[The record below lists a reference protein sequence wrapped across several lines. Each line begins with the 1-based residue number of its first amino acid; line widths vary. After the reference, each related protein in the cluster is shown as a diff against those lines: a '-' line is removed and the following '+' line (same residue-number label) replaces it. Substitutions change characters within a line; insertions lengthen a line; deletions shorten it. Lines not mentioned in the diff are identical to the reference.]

1 MKFHSLTLKDK
12 PIFEKYL
19 RRQYHELSVYA
30 FASIFIWKPMYKI
43 FWAVIEK
50 NLCVFFQDKIG
61 CFMNLEPLGKAK
73 TPALI
78 KKCFKVMD
86 AYNKNPAISR
96 IENIEARSLNFYR
109 RQGYNCLYKTSEYL
123 CLREKI
129 VGLKGDAFKSQR
141 WALNY
146 FIKHYSFE
154 YLPFR
159 NKDKKSCFLLYNDW
173 VKQRQSNARDSLYAA
188 MLEDNLFTQKIALR
202 DYLQLGLSGRVIKV
216 NGKISAYT
224 LGYQLNPDTFCILSE
239 TTDLNIKGISQYIF
253 REFSRELTW
262 YKYIN
267 IMDDLGLENL
277 AKVKLSYRPIRL
289 ITAYNIERHE

>member
-1 MKFHSLTLKDK
+1 M
-12 PIFEKYL
+12 
-19 RRQYHELSVYA
+19 
-30 FASIFIWKPMYKI
+30 
-43 FWAVIEK
+43 
-50 NLCVFFQDKIG
+50 
-61 CFMNLEPLGKAK
+61 
-73 TPALI
+73 
-78 KKCFKVMD
+78 
-86 AYNKNPAISR
+86 
-96 IENIEARSLNFYR
+96 
-109 RQGYNCLYKTSEYL
+109 
-123 CLREKI
+123 
-129 VGLKGDAFKSQR
+129 
-141 WALNY
+141 
-146 FIKHYSFE
+146 
-154 YLPFR
+154 
-159 NKDKKSCFLLYNDW
+159 LYNDW
-173 VKQRQSNARDSLYAA
+173 VKQRQSNALDSLYAA